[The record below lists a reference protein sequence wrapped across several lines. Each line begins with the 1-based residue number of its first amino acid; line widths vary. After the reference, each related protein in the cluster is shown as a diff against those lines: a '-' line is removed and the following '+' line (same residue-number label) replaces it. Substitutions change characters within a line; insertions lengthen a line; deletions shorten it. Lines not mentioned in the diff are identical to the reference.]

1 MENYSQSLA
10 PFASGRRSGAAF
22 EGLRQDLMRK
32 TTRFFEMKRQ
42 GWPIAVLTAY
52 DAPTAKA
59 EAEAGVDILLVGDS
73 VGMNMLGYASEKEV
87 TLADISHHVRAVR
100 RGAPEAVVI
109 ADLPYLT
116 YETPE
121 AALASA
127 RLVVE
132 AGADI
137 VKFEGFRPD
146 IVKALVAA
154 RVEVCCHLGLEPQ
167 HHADKRFKGRSAR
180 EAAKLVEDARRLDEA
195 GMAMLVL
202 ELIPEEV
209 AAMVSQAIE
218 APTIGIGAGRK
229 TDGQVLVICDVLG
242 FTPANYRH
250 NRRYQEVGRLMRGAA
265 EAYVRDV
272 RGKNFPAEENAVHM
286 DREELALLLKERA

>member
-1 MENYSQSLA
+1 
-10 PFASGRRSGAAF
+10 
-22 EGLRQDLMRK
+22 
-32 TTRFFEMKRQ
+32 
-42 GWPIAVLTAY
+42 
-52 DAPTAKA
+52 
-59 EAEAGVDILLVGDS
+59 
-73 VGMNMLGYASEKEV
+73 MNMLGYASEKEV
-87 TLADISHHVRAVR
+87 TLADICHHVRAVR
-100 RGAPEAVVI
+100 RGAPEAAII

-116 YETPE
+116 YETPD

-127 RLVVE
+127 RQAIE

-146 IVKALVAA
+146 IVKTLVAA
-154 RVEVCCHLGLEPQ
+154 SIDVCCHLGLEPQ
-167 HHADKRFKGRSAR
+167 HHAEKRFKGRSAQ
-180 EAAKLVEDARRLDEA
+180 EANKLVGDAVALDRV

-209 AAMVSQAIE
+209 AAEVSQAIR

-250 NRRYQEVGRLMRGAA
+250 NRRYQEVGRAMEEAA
-265 EAYVRDV
+265 RAYVLDV
-272 RGKNFPAEENAVHM
+272 RGRVFPGEENVLHM
-286 DREELALLLKERA
+286 AKEERALFLTEEP